1 MKIAQKDS
9 DGGLAKG
16 SLCVI
21 DELARK
27 TQSKSIQSQKIEY
40 IHIRIQSCI
49 YNACIFVHH
58 LIRYRE

>member
-21 DELARK
+21 DELACK
-27 TQSKSIQSQKIEY
+27 TQPRSIQSQEIEY
-40 IHIRIQSCI
+40 IHIRM
-49 YNACIFVHH
+49 
-58 LIRYRE
+58 